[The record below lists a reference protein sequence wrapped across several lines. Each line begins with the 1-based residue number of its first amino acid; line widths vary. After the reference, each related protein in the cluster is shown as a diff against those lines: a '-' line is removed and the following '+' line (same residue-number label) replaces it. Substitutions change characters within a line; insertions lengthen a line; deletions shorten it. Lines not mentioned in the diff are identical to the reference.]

1 MNTKNIGLAAAAAA
15 GAVVMIAGGSAITT
29 SGTAGTA
36 VAAQVAP
43 AAAPIG
49 SSSTSTTAPATSAPT
64 SGAPSAPSGSVEQNG
79 PCQHTPV
86 TGDEL
91 AKVTAAIKA
100 KDSAVTVTSVRKDA
114 DGSYDA
120 FGTKA
125 GAPARVEVSKDLKSV
140 TVEAGGG
147 GRHGGGKGDG
157 GRGGNHTPVT
167 GEELTKVTAA
177 VKARDAAVTV
187 TRVRQDADGSYD
199 AFGTKSGAPVRVEVS
214 KDLKT
219 VTVQAAAEHGGHR

>member
-15 GAVVMIAGGSAITT
+15 GAIVVIAGGSAITT
-29 SGTAGTA
+29 SGTAGTT

-64 SGAPSAPSGSVEQNG
+64 SGAPSAPSRSAKQDG
-79 PCQHTPV
+79 PGQHTPV

-147 GRHGGGKGDG
+147 RWPGGGKGDG
-157 GRGGNHTPVT
+157 RGGGNHTPVT

-199 AFGTKSGAPVRVEVS
+199 ALGTKSGAPVRVEVS

-219 VTVQAAAEHGGHR
+219 VTVQAAEKHGGHR